1 MHENIRLYKLY
12 LLLFVIG
19 KVIGHYKGF
28 LHSSALF
35 TGKLVNG
42 EAGVGHKIAGTQMRK
57 WGANAICEFCVFL
70 VLFLPNLHLCM
81 HNLDMQTNFI
91 LLQHHHAKRYRSE
104 VDNKD
109 PLSFH

>member
-1 MHENIRLYKLY
+1 MHENIRLCKLY
-12 LLLFVIG
+12 LLLFAIG
-19 KVIGHYKGF
+19 KVIGHCKGF

-42 EAGVGHKIAGTQMRK
+42 EAGVGHKIPGTQMRK
-57 WGANAICEFCVFL
+57 WGANATVGFVFF

-81 HNLDMQTNFI
+81 HNLDMHTSFMP
-91 LLQHHHAKRYRSE
+91 LQHHYARRYHLE